1 VSGLFAPHGE
11 RGHLIGGNHFEGVA
25 QALARVHTRG
35 NLGAREIRPPF
46 SDSVLH
52 HIFFL

>member
-1 VSGLFAPHGE
+1 LRRTASEDTLSV
-11 RGHLIGGNHFEGVA
+11 GNHFEGVA